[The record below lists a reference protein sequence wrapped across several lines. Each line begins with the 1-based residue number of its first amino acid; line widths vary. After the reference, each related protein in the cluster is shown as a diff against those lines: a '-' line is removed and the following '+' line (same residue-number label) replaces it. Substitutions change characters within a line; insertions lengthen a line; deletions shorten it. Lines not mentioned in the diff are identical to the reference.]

1 MNRRRGVGV
10 GVAVVLAGVGSLGL
24 VSWAS
29 SSKNHAEAQ
38 QAQAAVVIID
48 KRVPKGADAATIK
61 AASHVGTVQQK
72 NLADGALT
80 SEDQVGTRVAAA
92 DLEPGDQLVSARLA
106 VDTSSAPAD
115 KVQVSVTLS
124 ADRAV
129 GGQLKAGETV
139 GVYLSFEPTHGGSS
153 GAAPTPALPA
163 TTTHL
168 EFQHVLVTNV
178 QTTSAPADQK
188 SGDKVHQ
195 VSGDNF
201 VVTLALS
208 PAQSERFV
216 FATEFGH
223 VWLSNEP
230 ATVKDDGTGIITMG
244 NAYSVVA

>member
-1 MNRRRGVGV
+1 MNRRRAVSVGT
-10 GVAVVLAGVGSLGL
+10 AVVLAGVGSLGL

-38 QAQAAVVIID
+38 QAEAAVVIID

-61 AASHVGTVQQK
+61 AASHVGTVPQK

-80 SEDQVGTRVAAA
+80 SEDQVGVQVAAA
-92 DLEPGDQLVSARLA
+92 DLEPGDQLVQARLA
-106 VDTSSAPAD
+106 TVASPAPAD
-115 KVQVSVTLS
+115 KVQVSATLS
-124 ADRAV
+124 AERAL
-129 GGQLKAGETV
+129 GGQLKAGDSV

-153 GAAPTPALPA
+153 GAAPTPAPLTS
-163 TTTHL
+163 TTNL
-168 EFQHVLVTNV
+168 EFQRVLVTDV
-178 QTTSAPADQK
+178 QTTSAPASQK
-188 SGDKVHQ
+188 SGGQVQQ

-244 NAYSVVA
+244 NVYSVVP